1 MVETMGKTPEEVR
14 QTLRAQMAAA
24 EKRAADA
31 RDLVELLKTAKAA
44 GFDSRREVEVEVDPD
59 GRLVK
64 LSIDDEAL
72 EGSGRDLEEAIMEA
86 YADAGRNMRDY
97 VRTQTTMRFGEDGGS
112 LKNYLDSLDSSLGSL
127 GAGRR

>member
-1 MVETMGKTPEEVR
+1 MVEALGRTPEEIR
-14 QTLRAQMAAA
+14 QTLRKQMAEA
-24 EKRAADA
+24 EKRASDA
-31 RDLVELLKTAKAA
+31 RELVNLIKNAKAS

-72 EGSGRDLEEAIMEA
+72 EDADARDVEDAIMEA

-97 VRTQTTMRFGEDGGS
+97 IHRQTTERFGDDGGT
-112 LKNYLDSLDSSLGSL
+112 LKDYLTSLDANLGSL
-127 GAGRR
+127 GR

>member
-1 MVETMGKTPEEVR
+1 MVEALGRTPEEIR
-14 QTLRAQMAAA
+14 QTLRKQMAEA
-24 EKRAADA
+24 EKRASDA
-31 RDLVELLKTAKAA
+31 RELVDLIKNAKAS

-72 EGSGRDLEEAIMEA
+72 EDADARDVEDAIMEA

-97 VRTQTTMRFGEDGGS
+97 IHRQTTERFGDDGGT
-112 LKNYLDSLDSSLGSL
+112 LKDYLTSLDANLGSL
-127 GAGRR
+127 GC

>member
-1 MVETMGKTPEEVR
+1 MVEALGRTPEEIR
-14 QTLRAQMAAA
+14 QPLRKQMAEA
-24 EKRAADA
+24 EKRASDA
-31 RDLVELLKTAKAA
+31 RELVDLIKNAKAS

-72 EGSGRDLEEAIMEA
+72 EDADARDVEDAIMEA

-97 VRTQTTMRFGEDGGS
+97 IHRQTTERFGDDGGT
-112 LKNYLDSLDSSLGSL
+112 LKDYLTNLDANLGSL
-127 GAGRR
+127 GR

>member
-1 MVETMGKTPEEVR
+1 MVEALGRTPEEIR
-14 QTLRAQMAAA
+14 QTLRKQMAEA
-24 EKRAADA
+24 EKRASDA
-31 RDLVELLKTAKAA
+31 RELVNLIRNAKAS

-72 EGSGRDLEEAIMEA
+72 EDADARDVEDAIMEA

-97 VRTQTTMRFGEDGGS
+97 IHRQTTERFGDDGGT
-112 LKNYLDSLDSSLGSL
+112 LKDYLTNLDANLGSL
-127 GAGRR
+127 GR